1 MIEYLPKP
9 KNLARNYKLLLASA
23 YGDAFGAPYETNNR
37 DLSPLPIQHV
47 LRENPRLG
55 TPFGTWT
62 DDTAL
67 NLAGA
72 FGLIAHQGAHACDT
86 MLQHYMAAL
95 TANVDPS
102 TPLEDQRSFLRIL
115 RSLPELGWGNGCKRA
130 LSPGGSAVESDGSG
144 ALMRAPVLGY
154 ATNIRTYADL
164 YSLADQNSRLT
175 HIGGSQAN
183 CIYMYLA
190 VLRGSMLI
198 GEGPM
203 SSRAR
208 TLKQAVSEYGPGL
221 NGPYAT
227 LLELSSLPYA
237 DWVKECRASY
247 AGSTVSEVMFSGVS
261 LALRWVQMF
270 CEGKRVN
277 LTAIAMEGC
286 EVGGD
291 TDTRLAIALPL
302 CANICEVPKAV
313 EGWDF
318 ITAYDTV
325 LTTYFTRFCAS
336 EQ

>member
-1 MIEYLPKP
+1 MLGLINDILDLSKIESGMMRFERTTFSLDANLRHLGDLSTLKARERGLELLFDLATDIPDRLIGDP
-9 KNLARNYKLLLASA
+9 LRLSQVLINLIRNAADAMGHELAR
-23 YGDAFGAPYETNNR
+23 
-37 DLSPLPIQHV
+37 
-47 LRENPRLG
+47 
-55 TPFGTWT
+55 
-62 DDTAL
+62 
-67 NLAGA
+67 
-72 FGLIAHQGAHACDT
+72 QGAGT
-86 MLQHYMAAL
+86 IRIAA
-95 TANVDPS
+95 ARSGERFVRMDV
-102 TPLEDQRSFLRIL
+102 ED
-115 RSLPELGWGNGCKRA
+115 N
-130 LSPGGSAVESDGSG
+130 
-144 ALMRAPVLGY
+144 
-154 ATNIRTYADL
+154 
-164 YSLADQNSRLT
+164 
-175 HIGGSQAN
+175 
-183 CIYMYLA
+183 
-190 VLRGSMLI
+190 
-198 GEGPM
+198 
-203 SSRAR
+203 
-208 TLKQAVSEYGPGL
+208 GPGL